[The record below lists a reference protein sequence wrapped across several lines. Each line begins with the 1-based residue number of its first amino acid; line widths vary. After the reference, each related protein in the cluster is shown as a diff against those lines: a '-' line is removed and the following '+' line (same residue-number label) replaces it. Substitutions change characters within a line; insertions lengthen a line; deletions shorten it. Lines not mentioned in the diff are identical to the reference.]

1 LKHLLILISL
11 LLLSPFLT
19 SCEKNVEVVVEK
31 KPILFRDTPYSKFV
45 EGGKKWFKTGDEK
58 TQVKY
63 EGEIVNGVP
72 NGQGTMT
79 CCDGVKYV
87 GGYKDGEKNGQGTE
101 TFPDGGKYV
110 GEFRD
115 GKRHGQGTFTW
126 SDGQK
131 DVGEFKDGL
140 QNGQGTETYPNGQKY
155 VGEFKDGKYH
165 GQGTYS
171 YPDGRK
177 KMGEFREGKGWN
189 VIGYDQNGNEKIKW
203 VNGKIEQ

>member
-1 LKHLLILISL
+1 MKNILILISL

-79 CCDGVKYV
+79 CCDGIKYV

-101 TFPDGGKYV
+101 TFPDGSGYV

-115 GKRHGQGTFTW
+115 GKKNGQGTFSW
-126 SDGQK
+126 FDGQK
-131 DVGEFKDGL
+131 DEGEWKDGR
-140 QNGQGTETYPNGQKY
+140 PNGR
-155 VGEFKDGKYH
+155 
-165 GQGTYS
+165 GTDIF
-171 YPDGRK
+171 PDGSK
-177 KMGEFREGKGWN
+177 GIGEFRDGRPWN
-189 VIGYDQNGNEKIKW
+189 ITHRDKNGNIIVKF
-203 VNGKIEQ
+203 VNGKQIKP

>member
-1 LKHLLILISL
+1 MKNILILISL

-45 EGGKKWFKTGDEK
+45 KGGKKWFKTGDEK

-79 CCDGVKYV
+79 CCDGIKYV
-87 GGYKDGEKNGQGTE
+87 GGYKDGEKNGQGT
-101 TFPDGGKYV
+101 
-110 GEFRD
+110 
-115 GKRHGQGTFTW
+115 
-126 SDGQK
+126 
-131 DVGEFKDGL
+131 
-140 QNGQGTETYPNGQKY
+140 
-155 VGEFKDGKYH
+155 
-165 GQGTYS
+165 YS

-177 KMGEFREGKGWN
+177 KLGEFREGK
-189 VIGYDQNGNEKIKW
+189 E
-203 VNGKIEQ
+203 

>member
-1 LKHLLILISL
+1 MKNLLILISL

-72 NGQGTMT
+72 NGQGTET
-79 CCDGVKYV
+79 LPNGKKYE
-87 GGYKDGEKNGQGTE
+87 GEWKDGRPNGRGTDI
-101 TFPDGGKYV
+101 FPDGSKGI

-115 GKRHGQGTFTW
+115 GR
-126 SDGQK
+126 
-131 DVGEFKDGL
+131 
-140 QNGQGTETYPNGQKY
+140 P
-155 VGEFKDGKYH
+155 
-165 GQGTYS
+165 
-171 YPDGRK
+171 
-177 KMGEFREGKGWN
+177 WN
-189 VIGYDQNGNEKIKW
+189 ITHRDKNGNIIVKF
-203 VNGKIEQ
+203 VNGKQIKP

>member
-1 LKHLLILISL
+1 MKNLLILISL

-45 EGGKKWFKTGDEK
+45 EGGKKWFETGDEK

-101 TFPDGGKYV
+101 TFPNGNKFV
-110 GEFRD
+110 GEFKD
-115 GKRHGQGTFTW
+115 GKKHGQGTFTW
-126 SDGQK
+126 ADGKKNGRGTTTWTDGYQY
-131 DVGEFKDGL
+131 VGYFKDDEPW
-140 QNGQGTETYPNGQKY
+140 N
-155 VGEFKDGKYH
+155 
-165 GQGTYS
+165 GTY
-171 YPDGRK
+171 YNNNGK
-177 KMGEFREGKGWN
+177 KEYKL
-189 VIGYDQNGNEKIKW
+189 
-203 VNGKIEQ
+203 VNGKIEYINNTP

>member
-1 LKHLLILISL
+1 MKNLLILISL

-63 EGEIVNGVP
+63 EGEVVNGVP

-79 CCDGVKYV
+79 CCDGIKYV

-101 TFPDGGKYV
+101 TFSNGEKYI
-110 GEFRD
+110 
-115 GKRHGQGTFTW
+115 
-126 SDGQK
+126 
-131 DVGEFKDGL
+131 
-140 QNGQGTETYPNGQKY
+140 
-155 VGEFKDGKYH
+155 GEFKDGKFH
-165 GQGTYS
+165 GQGTKTWS
-171 YPDGRK
+171 DG
-177 KMGEFREGKGWN
+177 MYVGKYRNGKLSTG
-189 VIGYDQNGNEKIKW
+189 IFYDKNRNISFKV
-203 VNGKIEQ
+203 VNGRMIKQ